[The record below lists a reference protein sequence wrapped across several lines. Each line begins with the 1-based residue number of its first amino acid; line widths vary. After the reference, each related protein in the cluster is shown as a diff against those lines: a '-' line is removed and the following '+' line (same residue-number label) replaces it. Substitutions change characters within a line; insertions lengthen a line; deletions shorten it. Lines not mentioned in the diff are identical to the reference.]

1 VAGVLGRLLLT
12 PGSRAV
18 IDVRPGVSQAAAN
31 WIWLVPGNSFESAIF
46 VGEPASHTLAAL
58 RMHVE
63 RVVPVSPGAEWQPTE
78 ISDLQADW
86 AYVDLDC
93 VRHRDGSLATLCRA
107 LKQALRSDGQLCL
120 ASRVTDGRIHARL
133 VAHWRMHRAL
143 GCARHAGFSQVRRYH
158 AVPDPDVPITL
169 VPASRDG
176 ATAYELLSEPVPRRE
191 MRLRLARTALYPLLF
206 RGYLC
211 LCSA

>member
-31 WIWLVPGNSFESAIF
+31 WIWLVPGDSFESAIF

-63 RVVPVSPGAEWQPTE
+63 RVVPISPGAEWPPTE
-78 ISDLQADW
+78 IRDLQADW
-86 AYVDLDC
+86 AYVDLDYMRR
-93 VRHRDGSLATLCRA
+93 RHGSLVTLCRA
-107 LKQALRSDGQLCL
+107 LKQVLRRDGQLCL
-120 ASRVTDGRIHARL
+120 ASRATDGRIHARII
-133 VAHWRMHRAL
+133 AHWRMNRAL
-143 GCARHAGFSQVRRYH
+143 GYARHAGFSQVRRYH
-158 AVPDPDVPITL
+158 AVPDPDAPITL
-169 VPASRDG
+169 IPASRDG

-191 MRLRLARTALYPLLF
+191 LRLRVARSALYPLLF

>member
-1 VAGVLGRLLLT
+1 MAGALGRPLHT
-12 PGSRAV
+12 PGSRVV

-46 VGEPASHTLAAL
+46 AGEPESHTLAAL
-58 RMHVE
+58 RMHVD

-86 AYVDLDC
+86 AYVDLDY
-93 VRHRDGSLATLCRA
+93 VRRQHGQLATLCGA
-107 LKQALRSDGQLCL
+107 LKQGLRSDGQLCL
-120 ASRVTDGRIHARL
+120 ASRAKDGRIRSRL
-133 VAHWRMHRAL
+133 VALWRMKRAL
-143 GCARHAGFSQVRRYH
+143 RCARHAGFSHVRRYH
-158 AVPDPDVPITL
+158 TMPDPDVPITL

-191 MRLRLARTALYPLLF
+191 MRLRLARSALYPLLF